1 MKKHFRAFTSVVL
14 FSLTPSMVLAQAM
27 PDEVD
32 HVRYRAALD
41 GLQNRLNDARETL
54 AAKQAERDRLTAEIT
69 NMNRDRQ
76 ELPARNA
83 DLTRSIGDMQARI
96 ANLEAEIRSLSTTI
110 DRVAQDLRNI
120 DTQVQQLR
128 QNWTQEENQ
137 RVNLANRLQAIRQD
151 VRRMNDQLDRE
162 VGEERESMAVLD
174 RVEKEFQALD
184 GRRMNIQDQHK
195 ERIAR
200 NQRDQRDLPQVRR
213 QKDQSEAQLQR
224 AEAEVPNADAG
235 VVQAQAELSQR
246 EAALAQATQSI
257 APFQQ
262 RVNGARGEVQ
272 AAQGELTAAEKITTD
287 AEASIRD
294 MEQRKAGA
302 AQQRQALNAGLQM
315 VEGQLAQ
322 NRGLIPTL
330 QAQLEQSNAGVTAA
344 EAELAAAQENL
355 RNVQQNNPNRATL
368 GQAAG
373 RVRQAERLLNQAK
386 QDQAAKEMAI
396 TNTNNAIAQGEAAI
410 ASINGQIQGLDEFLA
425 NVDGNIA
432 AQREVVNNNAG
443 NVAAKRAVVQQK
455 RQELQ
460 GAEADLARVTGER
473 DRLAP
478 AVNQSRQ
485 ALQVAQ
491 ARKAKAD
498 GEVRRLR
505 EIVAGLMKDIQAM
518 EEGITTFQA
527 DIREL
532 ENRLQRVTRE
542 VQEKFQEVD
551 RERRLLARIREDR
564 VRIQQQVG
572 GLEAEAQN
580 MAQALRDQE
589 GRVAGVEAALAQKEA
604 ERKQLNNYVESSRRT
619 MGEHTTTQTNLRS
632 SIQASQAEITRNSA
646 RLTTIDREFSTL
658 QPRITRLGQ
667 EIPVVQEQI
676 ATLTGQVSSADG
688 QFRQRLSLFQRYLGE
703 AQALGTSRGS
713 GVGTTEGQKAGQ
725 ALIASTSA
733 RLGGAS
739 GSEEGRFEAL
749 LRGFVRG
756 EIAGFNTGRDQG
768 LASAPDAA
776 RGTQEGTATGTREAR
791 DQANQVLKPRY
802 YTAEFSRRLADPTV
816 TDAVDMKLAA
826 LSRGTFVNASTR
838 ANAANEIPALSGQ
851 ELSQAQAIRT
861 SLDERIG
868 GAMKELARL
877 RDEQTRLGNAQS
889 VYLAPSDVRP
899 VIDAKTC
906 EGVYKAVPDF
916 VVACQDTYRVEY
928 NARFVPA
935 HRTSFMTGYSAAFQ
949 TVVQNAR
956 EAGIQADY
964 AANYREAEG
973 VARAAGLAVGKE
985 EVYQERFA
993 ASRRSAYDS
1002 TLAQED
1008 QRVRGE
1014 AVEMVDELFAA
1025 NGVAILTEAPRFK
1038 SADTF
1043 GVAPG
1048 NSVNV
1053 EMMLKNAGSQATG
1066 EGAIKVRIIE
1076 ASPLLIPAR
1085 TLAPLKSLP
1094 ARKLVRT
1101 SADFGFKVADQ
1112 AAPGQK
1118 VRLVA
1123 EVTYPGHDYTA
1134 ARVERIEMEE
1144 MLGLNPTAGIDV
1156 SFNATPEVKGFLGS
1170 LKSHDIS
1177 VNLTAKYRGLDKG
1190 YEVTLEE
1197 VNTKYADIKTGKDTT
1212 KVLAQGSS
1220 EKAELTYK
1228 LAKTA
1233 IGKAVTLKVVVR
1245 YGGRVLEER
1254 LLNLNPR

>member
-32 HVRYRAALD
+32 HVRYRGVLD
-41 GLQNRLNDARETL
+41 GLQNRLNEARELL
-54 AAKQAERDRLTAEIT
+54 ASKQAERTRLTAEIN

-76 ELPARNA
+76 EMPARNA
-83 DLTRSIGDMQARI
+83 ELSRGIADMQARI
-96 ANLEAEIRSLSTTI
+96 ASLETEIRSLSTTI

-120 DTQVQQLR
+120 ETQVTQLR
-128 QNWTQEENQ
+128 QSWTQEENQ
-137 RVNLANRLQAIRQD
+137 RLNIANRLQAIRQD
-151 VRRMNDQLDRE
+151 VRRMRDQLDRE
-162 VGEERESMAVLD
+162 VGEERESMVVLE
-174 RVEKEFQALD
+174 RAEKELQAFD
-184 GRRMNIQDQHK
+184 NRRLNLQDEHK

-200 NQRDQRDLPQVRR
+200 NHRDQRELPQVRR
-213 QKDQSEAQLQR
+213 QKDQNEALLQR
-224 AEAEVPNADAG
+224 AQAEVPAAEAG
-235 VVQAQAELSQR
+235 VTQAQAELSQR

-262 RVNGARGEVQ
+262 RVNAARGEVQ
-272 AAQGELTAAEKITTD
+272 TAQGRLTAVEKVSSD
-287 AEASIRD
+287 AEVAIRG

-302 AQQRQALNAGLQM
+302 AQQMQALNGSRAATEAQLNQNRAALPAQ
-315 VEGQLAQ
+315 EAQLAQ
-322 NRGLIPTL
+322 TVANT
-330 QAQLEQSNAGVTAA
+330 QAAQ
-344 EAELAAAQENL
+344 AELEAANENL
-355 RNVQQNNPNRATL
+355 RQVQQNNPNRGTL
-368 GQAAG
+368 MQAMQ
-373 RVRQAERLLNQAK
+373 RVREADNRVKLAQRVQTANEQGVNSLRATIAQSEASITAIDGQIQSLQAFLASVDGDIATQRQ
-386 QDQAAKEMAI
+386 I
-396 TNTNNAIAQGEAAI
+396 ITNNAGSIVEAR
-410 ASINGQIQGLDEFLA
+410 S
-425 NVDGNIA
+425 
-432 AQREVVNNNAG
+432 
-443 NVAAKRAVVQQK
+443 VVQQL
-455 RQELQ
+455 RQGLQ
-460 GAEADLARVTGER
+460 GAEAELARVTGER

-485 ALQVAQ
+485 ALQTAQ
-491 ARKAKAD
+491 ARKVKAD

-505 EIVAGLMKDIQAM
+505 EIVAGLIKDIQAM

-527 DIREL
+527 EIREL

-542 VQEKFQEVD
+542 VQEKTQEVD

-572 GLEAEAQN
+572 GLESDAQN
-580 MAQALRDQE
+580 MAQNLRDQE
-589 GRVAGVEAALAQKEA
+589 ARVAGVEAALAQKEA
-604 ERKQLNNYVESSRRT
+604 ERTQLNNYVESSRRT
-619 MGEHTTTQTNLRS
+619 MADHSATQTGLRS
-632 SIQASQAEITRNSA
+632 AIQQDQAEIARNTA
-646 RLTTIDREFSTL
+646 RLSTIDREYSTL
-658 QPRITRLGQ
+658 QPRITRLSQ
-667 EIPVVQEQI
+667 EIPTVEQQI
-676 ATLTGQVSSADG
+676 STLSGQVSSADG

-703 AQALGTSRGS
+703 AQALGTSRGT
-713 GVGTTEGQKAGQ
+713 GAGTTEGQKAGT
-725 ALIASTSA
+725 ALSNATAA

-756 EIAGFNTGRDQG
+756 EIAGFATGRDQG
-768 LASAPDAA
+768 LASAPDAT

-791 DQANQVLKPRY
+791 DQAEQVLKPRY
-802 YTAEFSRRLADPTV
+802 YTAEYARRLADPTV
-816 TDAVDMKLAA
+816 RDEVDMKLAA
-826 LSRGTFVNASTR
+826 LSRGTFANASTR
-838 ANAANEIPALSGQ
+838 ANSANEIPALSGQ
-851 ELSQAQAIRT
+851 ELSQAQGIRT

-868 GAMKELARL
+868 AAIKDLARL
-877 RDEQTRLGNAQS
+877 REEQTRLGSAQN

-906 EGVYKAVPDF
+906 EGVYKGVADF
-916 VVACQDTYRVEY
+916 VAACQDTYRVEY
-928 NARFVPA
+928 NTRFVPA
-935 HRTSFMTGYSAAFQ
+935 HRTTFMTGYSAAFQ
-949 TVVQNAR
+949 TVIQRER
-956 EAGIQADY
+956 EAAIQADY

-993 ASRRSAYDS
+993 ASRRSAFDS
-1002 TLAQED
+1002 TLTQED

-1014 AVEMVDELFAA
+1014 AVDMVDELFAA
-1025 NGVAILTEAPRFK
+1025 NGVAIMTEAPRFK
-1038 SADTF
+1038 STDTF

-1048 NSVNV
+1048 NTINV
-1053 EMMLKNAGSQATG
+1053 EMLLKNAGSQATG

-1123 EVTYPGHDYTA
+1123 EVTFPGHDYTA

-1144 MLGLNPTAGIDV
+1144 MLGLNPSAGIDM
-1156 SFNATPEVKGFLGS
+1156 SFDATPEVKGFLGS
-1170 LKSHDIS
+1170 TKSHDVEVTLS
-1177 VNLTAKYRGLDKG
+1177 AKYRGLDKG
-1190 YEVTLEE
+1190 YEVTIEE
-1197 VNTKYADIKTGKDTT
+1197 VDTKFADIRTGKDTT

-1220 EKAELTYK
+1220 EKTKLTYK

>member
-1 MKKHFRAFTSVVL
+1 MKKQFRALTSVVL
-14 FSLTPSMVLAQAM
+14 FSLTPTMVLAQTM

-32 HVRYRAALD
+32 HVRYRGVLD
-41 GLQNRLNDARETL
+41 GLQNRLNDARELL
-54 AAKQAERDRLTAEIT
+54 ATKQEERTRLTAEIT

-83 DLTRSIGDMQARI
+83 ELSRGIADMQARI
-96 ANLEAEIRSLSTTI
+96 SSLETEIRSLSTTI

-120 DTQVQQLR
+120 DTQVAQLR
-128 QNWTQEENQ
+128 QSWTQEENQ
-137 RVNLANRLQAIRQD
+137 RLNIANRLQAIRQD
-151 VRRMNDQLDRE
+151 VRRMRDQLDRE
-162 VGEERESMAVLD
+162 VGEERDSMAVLE
-174 RVEKEFQALD
+174 RAENELQALD
-184 GRRMNIQDQHK
+184 GRRLNLQDQHK

-200 NQRDQRDLPQVRR
+200 NHRDQRELPQVRR
-213 QKDQSEAQLQR
+213 QKDQNEAQLQR
-224 AEAEVPNADAG
+224 AQAEVPVADAG
-235 VVQAQAELSQR
+235 VVQAQAELNQR

-272 AAQGELTAAEKITTD
+272 AAQGELAAAEKISTD
-287 AEASIRD
+287 AETAIRG

-302 AQQRQALNAGLQM
+302 AQQMQALNGSRVATENQLNQNRAALPAQ
-315 VEGQLAQ
+315 EAQLAQ
-322 NRGLIPTL
+322 TVANT
-330 QAQLEQSNAGVTAA
+330 QAAQ
-344 EAELAAAQENL
+344 AELDAAQENL
-355 RNVQQNNPNRATL
+355 RQVRENNPNRATL
-368 GQAAG
+368 MQAAQ
-373 RVRQAERLLNQAK
+373 RVREADNRLKLAQRVQATNEQGVNNLRAT
-386 QDQAAKEMAI
+386 I
-396 TNTNNAIAQGEAAI
+396 TQGETALNG
-410 ASINGQIQGLDEFLA
+410 INTQIQSLQTFLGT
-425 NVDGNIA
+425 VDGDIA
-432 AQREVVNNNAG
+432 AQRQVIANNAA

-460 GAEADLARVTGER
+460 GAEGELARVTGER

-505 EIVAGLMKDIQAM
+505 EIVAGLLKDIQAM

-527 DIREL
+527 EIREL

-542 VQEKFQEVD
+542 VQDKAQEVD

-572 GLEAEAQN
+572 GLEGEAQN
-580 MAQALRDQE
+580 MAQNLRDQE
-589 GRVAGVEAALAQKEA
+589 ARVAGVDAALAQKEA
-604 ERKQLNNYVESSRRT
+604 ERTQLNNYVESSRRT
-619 MGEHTTTQTNLRS
+619 MAEHSSTQTGLRS
-632 SIQASQAEITRNSA
+632 AIQQDQAEITRNTA
-646 RLTTIDREFSTL
+646 RLSTIDREYSTL
-658 QPRITRLGQ
+658 QPRITRLSQ
-667 EIPVVQEQI
+667 EIPTVEQQI
-676 ATLTGQVSSADG
+676 STLAGQVTTADG

-703 AQALGTSRGS
+703 AQALGTSRGT
-713 GVGTTEGQKAGQ
+713 GVGSSEGQKAGV
-725 ALIASTSA
+725 ALANATAA

-756 EIAGFNTGRDQG
+756 EIAGFSTGRSQG

-776 RGTQEGTATGTREAR
+776 RGSQEGTATGTREAR
-791 DQANQVLKPRY
+791 DQAEQVLKPRY
-802 YTAEFSRRLADPTV
+802 YTAEYSRRLSDPTV
-816 TDAVDMKLAA
+816 TDAVELKLAG
-826 LSRGTFVNASTR
+826 LSRGAFANASTR

-851 ELSQAQAIRT
+851 EISQAQAIRT

-868 GAMKELARL
+868 AAMKDLARL
-877 RDEQTRLGNAQS
+877 REEQVRLGNAQN
-889 VYLAPSDVRP
+889 VYLAPSDVRA
-899 VIDAKTC
+899 VIDGKTC
-906 EGVYKAVPDF
+906 EGVYKAVADF
-916 VVACQDTYRVEY
+916 VAACQDTYRVEY

-956 EAGIQADY
+956 EAAIQADY
-964 AANYREAEG
+964 AANFREAEG

-993 ASRRSAYDS
+993 ASRRSAYES
-1002 TLAQED
+1002 TLTQED

-1025 NGVAILTEAPRFK
+1025 NGVAVLTEAPSFK
-1038 SADTF
+1038 STDVF

-1048 NSVNV
+1048 NSISVD
-1053 EMMLKNAGSQATG
+1053 MLLKNAGLQATG
-1066 EGAIKVRIIE
+1066 EGAIKVRILE

-1101 SADFGFKVADQ
+1101 SADFGLKVADQ

-1123 EVTYPGHDYTA
+1123 EVTFPGHDYAA

-1144 MLGLNPTAGIDV
+1144 MLGLNPSAGIDV
-1156 SFNATPEVKGFLGS
+1156 SYDATPEVKGFLGS
-1170 LKSHDIS
+1170 LKSHDIDVTLS
-1177 VNLTAKYRGLDKG
+1177 AKYRGLDKG

-1197 VNTKYADIKTGKDTT
+1197 VDTRFADIKTRKDTT

-1220 EKAELTYK
+1220 EKAELKYK
-1228 LAKTA
+1228 LAKSA

-1245 YGGRVLEER
+1245 YGGKVLEER